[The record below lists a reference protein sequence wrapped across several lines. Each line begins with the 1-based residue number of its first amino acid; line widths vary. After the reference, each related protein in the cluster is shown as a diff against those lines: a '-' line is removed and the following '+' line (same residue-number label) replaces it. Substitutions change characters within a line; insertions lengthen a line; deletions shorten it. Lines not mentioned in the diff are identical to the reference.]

1 MEFHP
6 PSIEEYGVKPRAI
19 YDFMKSLGYD
29 MKITLRNSLPFEELE
44 KIAIENIGINLLCTR
59 NESSFLIDISVKWS
73 IKQTVPET

>member
-29 MKITLRNSLPFEELE
+29 MKITL
-44 KIAIENIGINLLCTR
+44 LCTR